1 MTECDPGRQEFTE
14 MGQKAQELPSHHN
27 EKEYGMD
34 ICKYFKR
41 ATIVQI
47 TPQCGAKKSQMLLR
61 HFGDMFAACSFIF
74 IQLLVLTHI
83 PATEANF

>member
-1 MTECDPGRQEFTE
+1 MTECDPGRLEFTE
-14 MGQKAQELPSHHN
+14 MGQKAQELPSHHK
-27 EKEYGMD
+27 EKECGMD

-61 HFGDMFAACSFIF
+61 HFGDMCL
-74 IQLLVLTHI
+74 LLVHS
-83 PATEANF
+83 FSFSC